1 MKSLPMVRAL
11 AVLSTLVVTACAGND
26 GADGELAV
34 DDLRSTKQLLCASSA
49 NQLVYYGNQ
58 SQLLLEANV
67 SRDGTLAAASL
78 SMPSANNLG
87 VRGETWKAQ
96 TRYTPRNPTYNGMQK
111 YSSADAWCG
120 YSVIAPPNLNG
131 KTGSFKVYV
140 QQSCEG
146 GFNSTAELS
155 CKVETR
161 RGTAPA
167 GGTAQA
173 ALELR
178 FTAAR
183 KASAIALGYYTAT
196 QFTGN
201 AVVVASAETSI
212 DIENILP
219 DADGDDTPDSLCYT
233 GDPTAAK
240 KILWTMLGNTDGNGD
255 HWLDEGATIKV
266 GAAQALRV
274 EFSVTGEGGSSP
286 RELDVPVC
294 AP

>member
-1 MKSLPMVRAL
+1 MNSTSMLRSL
-11 AVLSTLVVTACAGND
+11 AVLSALAATACAGND
-26 GADGELAV
+26 GANDEVAV

-49 NQLVYYGNQ
+49 NQLVYFGNQ
-58 SQLLLEANV
+58 SQVLLEANV

-78 SMPSANNLG
+78 SMPSSSNLG

-96 TRYTPRNPTYNGMQK
+96 ARYAPRNPTYAGMQK

-120 YSVIAPPNLNG
+120 YSVIAPPDLNG
-131 KTGSFKVYV
+131 KSGSFKVYV

-161 RGTAPA
+161 PGTAPA
-167 GGTAQA
+167 GAPGQA
-173 ALELR
+173 AVELR

-183 KASAIALGYYTAT
+183 KASAIALRFYRAAE
-196 QFTGN
+196 FTGN
-201 AVVVASAETSI
+201 AVVVGSAETSI

-219 DADGDDTPDSLCYT
+219 DADNDQAPDSLCYT
-233 GDPTAAK
+233 GEPTAAK
-240 KILWTMLGNTDGNGD
+240 KILWAMLGNTDGNGD
-255 HWLDEGATIKV
+255 HWLDEGATIKT
-266 GAAQALRV
+266 GAARALRV

-286 RELDVPVC
+286 RELDVPAC
-294 AP
+294 R